1 MGFKARRP
9 KQRDDHECEYREAAA
24 RVRIE
29 VSQLQAMH
37 GRDIQVSSALVLDLL
52 NPRGMW
58 RFIDKQPVQQAAPD
72 DDDVDPI
79 TGCKPVT
86 ARSGPDRVQDAVRAA
101 RGGPAP
107 PPVQGYA

>member
-1 MGFKARRP
+1 MGFRARRKP
-9 KQRDDHECEYREAAA
+9 DPVHTCDYREGAA
-24 RVRIE
+24 RVTIE
-29 VSQLQAMH
+29 LEQLQAMH
-37 GRDIQVSSALVLDLL
+37 GRQVMVSSAKVLDLL

-58 RFIDKQPVQQAAPD
+58 RYIHAETEPMPAQDT
-72 DDDVDPI
+72 DVDPM

-86 ARSGPDRVQDAVRAA
+86 AKTGLDKVQDAVTAA

>member
-1 MGFKARRP
+1 MPFKAAR
-9 KQRDDHECEYREAAA
+9 QRQRADHECDYRDAEA

-29 VSQLQAMH
+29 LTQLQALH
-37 GRDIQVSSALVLDLL
+37 GNNTMVSSALVLDLL

-58 RFIDKQPVQQAAPD
+58 RFIDKRTEPMAAVP

-86 ARSGPDRVQDAVRAA
+86 AKR
-101 RGGPAP
+101 PA
-107 PPVQGYA
+107 G